1 MITGNKSKPSEKK
14 LNDILNY
21 YNEHRYDDA
30 EKLIKS
36 ILQNFPDHLFSLK
49 ILAVIYSQTGKAKD
63 AVKINQKIVTLS
75 PNDPEVHNNLGI
87 SLKNLDKLDE
97 ARSSFEDAIKLNPK
111 YANAYYNLSTIFDK
125 KDMHTEAL
133 NANQKAIQFGLQT
146 VEAYIK
152 LGLKL
157 YQCDRFKEA
166 EESYRQAISLES
178 NHPELYFNLGNTLFK
193 QRNLK
198 EAESSYKRGLALK
211 PDDVEA
217 CNNLGNI
224 LTDQGKMV
232 EAKINYEQAIKLK
245 PEFGRV
251 HLNLS
256 RLKRFNIEDE
266 QFKQMKGLCSDENY
280 SLDGQYHLLFA
291 LSKAYED
298 LEDLEKA
305 YEYYNKAN
313 AIRKNDLNYS
323 IQEDINLF
331 NELKNNYP
339 LVKKY
344 SNYFNKIKIDKI
356 PVFITGMPR
365 SGTTLVEQ
373 IISSHEDVTAG
384 GELDFISEFGSSL
397 ARGQCN
403 LNQRDLLNFRNKYL
417 NKINNISKKTL
428 MITDKMPNNFR
439 FIGLIATAIP
449 EAKIIHV
456 KRNSAATCWGVF
468 KQCFTSE
475 SNSFSYSLD
484 DTVEYYRLYTDL
496 MHFWNK
502 SLSSRIYELD
512 YDLLVSDQERETKQ
526 LIKYLGL
533 GWEEDCL
540 YPEKN
545 TGNVYTAS
553 NVQVR
558 KKVYKDSSKQWEKFK
573 PFLGGLLDNI
583 CDR

>member
-21 YNEHRYDDA
+21 YNEQRYDDA

-87 SLKNLDKLDE
+87 SLKNIDKLDE

-133 NANQKAIQFGLQT
+133 NANQKAIQLGLQT

-198 EAESSYKRGLALK
+198 EAESSYKCGLALK

-245 PEFGRV
+245 PEFGRA

-344 SNYFNKIKIDKI
+344 SNYFNKIKVDQI

-384 GELDFISEFGSSL
+384 GELDFISEFGSLL

-496 MHFWNK
+496 MNFWNK

-540 YPEKN
+540 SPEKN

-573 PFLGGLLDNI
+573 PFLRGLLDNI
-583 CDR
+583 